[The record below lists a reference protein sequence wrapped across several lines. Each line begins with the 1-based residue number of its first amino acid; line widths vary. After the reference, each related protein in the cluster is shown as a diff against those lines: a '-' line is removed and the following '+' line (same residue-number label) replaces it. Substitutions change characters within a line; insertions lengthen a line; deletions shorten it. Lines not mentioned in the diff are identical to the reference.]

1 MSQQGN
7 FIGGF
12 LLGTVVGGVVGG
24 VIGALAASR
33 LKQDSTESEAAF
45 AKLDKAESKPARR
58 RQLKAPTEQN
68 MEVARRGLEDKIAQL
83 NDAIDDVRQQLGT
96 VNGTAVRGSGEQVV
110 SQDP

>member
-12 LLGTVVGGVVGG
+12 LLGTIVGGVVGG
-24 VIGALAASR
+24 IAGVLVASR
-33 LKQDSTESEAAF
+33 LPQQEPAD
-45 AKLDKAESKPARR
+45 AEKSRSRAETKEKK
-58 RQLKAPTEQN
+58 RQLRPATEPN

-96 VNGTAVRGSGEQVV
+96 VNGV
-110 SQDP
+110 SREEEAPRMPTKDL

>member
-7 FIGGF
+7 FLGGF
-12 LLGTVVGGVVGG
+12 LLGTVVGGAVGG

-33 LKQDSTESEAAF
+33 LSQTEPA
-45 AKLDKAESKPARR
+45 AKLEGSKTDPKAAKKRP
-58 RQLKAPTEQN
+58 LKAAPEQN

-96 VNGTAVRGSGEQVV
+96 VNGTVKEGSRERTIA
-110 SQDP
+110 PEP